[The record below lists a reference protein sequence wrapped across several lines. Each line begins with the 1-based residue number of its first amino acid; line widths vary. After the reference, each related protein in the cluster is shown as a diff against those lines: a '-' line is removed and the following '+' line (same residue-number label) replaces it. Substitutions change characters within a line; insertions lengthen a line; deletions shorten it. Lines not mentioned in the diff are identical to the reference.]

1 MLGWLSANL
10 TDAAVC
16 ALVIVICALIIISEI
31 KTKKRM
37 KASGG
42 CGFGCS
48 CGCCP
53 GNCTGCSSHKK

>member
-1 MLGWLSANL
+1 MLDWLSANL

-16 ALVIVICALIIISEI
+16 TLVIVICALIIISEI

-53 GNCTGCSSHKK
+53 GNCTGCSSHNK

>member
-48 CGCCP
+48 CGGCP